1 MVGVAT
7 SPSIFFLTSQPIWLY
22 DTTMLTNLEK
32 SYRELF
38 EIIMVLAREI
48 RCCSRD
54 EAICQNVTFHQ
65 FIILDAVA
73 KKGELGLADLHQILS
88 VEKSTTTRLVNP
100 LIRRRLLKRDRAKH
114 DSRAVTLSLTEE
126 GVETHRKVWL
136 CLTEFF
142 GGITRN
148 IPEGQREGVLE
159 AVKVFSGAMR
169 KAAFACRCGK

>member
-1 MVGVAT
+1 
-7 SPSIFFLTSQPIWLY
+7 LY
-22 DTTMLTNLEK
+22 DTTMSTNLDK
-32 SYRELF
+32 QCRELF

-100 LIRRRLLKRDRAKH
+100 LIRRGLLKREQAKH
-114 DSRAVTLSLTEE
+114 DSRAATLSLTGE
-126 GVETHRKVWL
+126 GAETHRKVWL
-136 CLTEFF
+136 CLAEFF
-142 GGITRN
+142 GGITRS
-148 IPEGQREGVLE
+148 IPEGQRAEVLE

>member
-1 MVGVAT
+1 
-7 SPSIFFLTSQPIWLY
+7 
-22 DTTMLTNLEK
+22 MLTNLDNPC
-32 SYRELF
+32 RELF

-65 FIILDAVA
+65 FIILDAVE
-73 KKGELGLADLHQILS
+73 KKEGLGLGDLHQILS

-100 LIRRRLLKRDRAKH
+100 LIRRGLLKRDRAKH
-114 DSRAVTLSLTEE
+114 DSRAATLSLTEE
-126 GVETHRKVWL
+126 GKETHRKVWL
-136 CLTEFF
+136 RLAEFF

-148 IPEGQREGVLE
+148 IPAGQRGEVLE

-169 KAAFACRCGK
+169 KAAAACRCCG